1 MSQSDQNLFIV
12 FALLEFDFVLAGEP
26 SESRA
31 DLLLL
36 QFGDLFDLLD
46 VEYVGLIE
54 CIPDQTYNIRWF
66 QCSSFLN
73 FCYGKKCIISSY
85 ALQSYKKCLK
95 YCLLHTT
102 NMHCERFARHSHA
115 IPAVDCSV
123 YGTYRSGQHH
133 CSACQ
138 LPSYIRGSALRIG
151 MPRLTA
157 RRASAL
163 ASSGL

>member
-1 MSQSDQNLFIV
+1 MEIYPILNKPGKGKYVFI
-12 FALLEFDFVLAGEP
+12 FILNE
-26 SESRA
+26 RA
-31 DLLLL
+31 
-36 QFGDLFDLLD
+36 
-46 VEYVGLIE
+46 V
-54 CIPDQTYNIRWF
+54 
-66 QCSSFLN
+66 
-73 FCYGKKCIISSY
+73 
-85 ALQSYKKCLK
+85 
-95 YCLLHTT
+95 
-102 NMHCERFARHSHA
+102 HCERFARHSHA